1 MAQFASTLYPQ
12 TNPTN
17 AILLAVRNGEVTRR
31 EVLDAFAPGY
41 DNFAYPYS
49 VSMIDHARRVLTRMP
64 VALSG

>member
-1 MAQFASTLYPQ
+1 MSQFASTLYSQ
-12 TNPTN
+12 TNPTS

-49 VSMIDHARRVLTRMP
+49 ASMIDHACRVLTRMP